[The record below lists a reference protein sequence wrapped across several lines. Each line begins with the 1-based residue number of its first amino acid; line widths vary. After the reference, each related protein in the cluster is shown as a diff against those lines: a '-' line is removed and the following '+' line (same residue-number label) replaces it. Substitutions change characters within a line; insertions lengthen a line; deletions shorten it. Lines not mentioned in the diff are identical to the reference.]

1 LCIREAGWNG
11 PARGLRYDD
20 KYNKNY
26 DIIVKRRRRM
36 MIRMIIIMIMIKIM
50 IMILKM
56 IKRIIMILIEL
67 WDN

>member
-1 LCIREAGWNG
+1 MCIREAGWNG

-20 KYNKNY
+20 KYNKNH
-26 DIIVKRRRRM
+26 DIIVKRRRRRM
-36 MIRMIIIMIMIKIM
+36 MIRMIIIMIM